1 MLLYHILCILY
12 NMIYLYKSQFFSQRD
27 IVSTSYQ
34 LYQSPYQLQ
43 RREGPGHCILC
54 PVLVLNAVLYNM
66 LNTICDVSCVILYYT
81 LYVMY
86 FMIYY
91 LLYYILNHFYQDSA
105 GSKARAILYAILYIH
120 VIPKK
125 HSTLPHGIYSR
136 KGKVADIGPDA

>member
-81 LYVMY
+81 LYVMNC
-86 FMIYY
+86 MMYY
-91 LLYYILNHFYQDSA
+91 MLYYIIKSFLPGLCRQQSPGYIVRYIIYTRNSQKALDSSA
-105 GSKARAILYAILYIH
+105 WHLQS
-120 VIPKK
+120 
-125 HSTLPHGIYSR
+125 
-136 KGKVADIGPDA
+136 